1 MKLTSSESIRNL
13 AMLMKSIKEFR
24 SMDEAELYA
33 HRAAIDLANQKELAE
48 HNFKLE
54 EQKRLSKLK
63 QLTSQD
69 LQKSLLASHEL
80 TDSGDAKKGLKQLE
94 RAKTRS
100 KRAREGSP
108 WAYAQGQ
115 VGTVFG
121 LLPYLK
127 GEGSMDAEEWGRD
140 AQMRRSLKAAWK
152 STDEVKRAVQ
162 AAAKAGATFKLGTD
176 EYKFVKDQVG
186 YYDQIIATVYQQSPK
201 NEKGQAVMDW
211 KTKKRLK
218 QLENNV
224 DLQSMRSILE
234 VAELE
239 LTE

>member
-48 HNFKLE
+48 HNFNLE

-69 LQKSLLASHEL
+69 LTKSLLASSEL

-108 WAYAQGQ
+108 WANFQGQ

-121 LLPYLK
+121 LL
-127 GEGSMDAEEWGRD
+127 GDAEEWGRD

-152 STDEVKRAVQ
+152 STDEVKRAIQ

-224 DLQSMRSILE
+224 DLQSMRSILD